1 MESSLSMNFTN
12 SIIEPRIFIGF
23 FEPHVAENKDLLDAQ
38 VKYHEEAGT
47 RVSKFNRLYDDN
59 DVLVGVQILFNGI
72 SNADSDQYMANDPML
87 THYIP
92 GKVIRGPINEQDVD
106 GQHHLMARS
115 FAELTQLEQIHFM
128 DPEDL
133 FLEDDHGVQIEG
145 LNEHFTANTMFMKEL
160 NEQNITFR
168 YSRLDLKDFI
178 ADDVS
183 KKTVATRNYEM
194 SKFQRIRLQSAVED
208 ATAAGDAAAA
218 GIVPPET
225 IQTEEE

>member
-1 MESSLSMNFTN
+1 
-12 SIIEPRIFIGF
+12 
-23 FEPHVAENKDLLDAQ
+23 
-38 VKYHEEAGT
+38 
-47 RVSKFNRLYDDN
+47 
-59 DVLVGVQILFNGI
+59 
-72 SNADSDQYMANDPML
+72 
-87 THYIP
+87 
-92 GKVIRGPINEQDVD
+92 
-106 GQHHLMARS
+106 
-115 FAELTQLEQIHFM
+115 
-128 DPEDL
+128 
-133 FLEDDHGVQIEG
+133 
-145 LNEHFTANTMFMKEL
+145 MKEL